1 MADIDAPIRVLH
13 VDDDRDHHALVKV
26 QIGRLDD
33 GIVLER
39 VDSCRSAMAALEDR
53 IYDCVLTDDE
63 TPKDAGLGL
72 LAELRRRGI
81 LIPFVILSD
90 IDAEGDHHVKTGV
103 VAGDGFHVL
112 VDHFHFELAGYWIR
126 RLDERYRQLLSSD
139 RTRAELF
146 GATPE
151 KIAALRAAAAKLTA
165 RERQILEMVG
175 AGKSNKDIAD
185 ELFISYKTAKNHVS
199 NIFAKL
205 GIHTRAEAI
214 HLVLLFAWLPE
225 DEDKK

>member
-1 MADIDAPIRVLH
+1 MAEEPIRVLH
-13 VDDDRDHHALVKV
+13 IDNDRDHHALVKA

-39 VDSCRSAMAALEDR
+39 VESRRAAMAALEER
-53 IYDCVLTDDE
+53 VYDCILTDDE
-63 TPKDAGLGL
+63 MPENAGLGL
-72 LAELRRRGI
+72 LEELRGKGSA
-81 LIPFVILSD
+81 IPFVILSNFD
-90 IDAEGDHHVKTGV
+90 GEGDHNVKSGV
-103 VAGDGFHVL
+103 VAGDEFHIL

-139 RTRAELF
+139 QIRSELF
-146 GATPE
+146 HVTPQ
-151 KIAALRAAAAKLTA
+151 KMVALRAAAATLSA
-165 RERQILEMVG
+165 RERQILDMIG
-175 AGKSNKDIAD
+175 AGKSNRDIAD

-214 HLVLLFAWLPE
+214 HLVLLFAWLPQYE
-225 DEDKK
+225 ENK